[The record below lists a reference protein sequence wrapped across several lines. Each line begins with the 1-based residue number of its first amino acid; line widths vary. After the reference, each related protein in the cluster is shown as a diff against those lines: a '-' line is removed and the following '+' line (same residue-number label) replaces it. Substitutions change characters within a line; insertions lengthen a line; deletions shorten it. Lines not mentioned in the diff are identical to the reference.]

1 MRAGGGSHGG
11 SQPPRPATL
20 AREPAAAGAGA
31 GAPGRRGAGREQLS
45 APTLLTLQRLPTSE
59 VSLTL
64 NGCEVYD
71 PYGVVSDA
79 QCQTT
84 TLTR

>member
-1 MRAGGGSHGG
+1 MGAPNPRVRPRSLGNR
-11 SQPPRPATL
+11 PPRAP
-20 AREPAAAGAGA
+20 
-31 GAPGRRGAGREQLS
+31 APGRRGAGREQLS